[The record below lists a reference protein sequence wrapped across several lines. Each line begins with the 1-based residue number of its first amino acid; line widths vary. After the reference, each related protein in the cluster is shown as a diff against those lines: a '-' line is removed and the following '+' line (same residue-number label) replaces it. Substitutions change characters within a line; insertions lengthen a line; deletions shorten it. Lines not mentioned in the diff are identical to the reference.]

1 MHVIRTLRQTHTD
14 VKLVLKHN
22 VIVDL
27 PHSGVSV
34 TNANTINYK
43 HIHSNTEREG
53 ERDNTKKGTI
63 KSHIFIV
70 KLTMAQRVRIRVN
83 TAKKKD

>member
-22 VIVDL
+22 MIVDL
-27 PHSGVSV
+27 PHSVVSV

-43 HIHSNTEREG
+43 HIHSNTERDG
-53 ERDNTKKGTI
+53 ERDNTKKRNI
-63 KSHIFIV
+63 KSHIFRSGAPRSMNHFV
-70 KLTMAQRVRIRVN
+70 CMWVTN
-83 TAKKKD
+83 